1 MHLAI
6 LRLSPMFHVFRELQT
21 MRRQQGL
28 SLVELMIAIALSL
41 VLILGVVQVFLS
53 SRTVFSTQS
62 GLSRIQ
68 ETGRLGIEFIARDI
82 RMVGFLGCWDRK
94 LGTIVNYLNTPT
106 AFNYRMDTGVEGFEA
121 NPAALTPAPLANTDI
136 LTVRIA
142 NGNIATAS
150 ANNTAGQVL
159 VTNTGTVA
167 NACGATA
174 SSSGICQNDLIVI
187 SNCLKA
193 TVFQATSLATSG
205 TDVLINHVAAGTPG
219 NATASW
225 SADIYGAGSEV
236 LTMNTITYFVATS
249 PTTNQPALY
258 QNINGTSLELLEGV
272 ENLQLTY
279 SRQSTPTVYATAPTI
294 AAQAGGWASPTNPV
308 VSVRMELLVR
318 SADDNLVD
326 ESQIYTFNGAS
337 VTAPDRRLRQVFR
350 STVGIRSIL
359 P

>member
-1 MHLAI
+1 MHRAI
-6 LRLSPMFHVFRELQT
+6 LRLSPMFHVSRELQI

-28 SLVELMIAIALSL
+28 SLVELMISIVLSL

-53 SRTVFSTQS
+53 SRTVFSTQA

-68 ETGRLGIEFIARDI
+68 ETGRLGIEFMARDI

-94 LGTIVNYLNTPT
+94 LGSIVNYLNTPT

-121 NPAALTPAPLANTDI
+121 NPAALSPTPLAGTDI
-136 LTVRIA
+136 LTLRIA

-150 ANNTAGQVL
+150 AGN
-159 VTNTGTVA
+159 TNTQVRAVNTGVVA
-167 NACGATA
+167 NACGA
-174 SSSGICQNDLIVI
+174 SSSFSGFCRNDILVI
-187 SNCLKA
+187 SNCVKA
-193 TVFQATSLATSG
+193 TVFQATGLAQSG
-205 TDVLINHVAAGTPG
+205 AEILISHVNAGTPG
-219 NATASW
+219 NATATW
-225 SADIYGAGSEV
+225 AFDIYGVGAEV
-236 LTMNTITYFVATS
+236 LVMNTVTYYVATS
-249 PTTNQPALY
+249 PVTNQPALY

-279 SRQSTPTVYATAPTI
+279 SRQTTPTVYVTAPNI
-294 AAQAGGWASPTNPV
+294 VSSGGWANAANPV
-308 VSVRMELLVR
+308 VSVRIELLAR

-326 ESQIYTFNGAS
+326 ENQTVTFNGAPL
-337 VTAPDRRLRQVFR
+337 VATDRRLRQVFR